1 MHRMQWTAN
10 HPQAPAYAAL
20 RDSFATMTDDA
31 INAELF
37 VAIRA
42 ENQGA
47 AKKAAALAELARRNQ
62 PQRDG
67 CSQTAKYIVIR
78 TKCSK
83 AIAHRIAEVTDKA
96 DDIPETLNAFARG
109 DVSLEVAALSA
120 SVINDDTRENAK
132 AGEADRIRS
141 LGMKH
146 YERAC
151 HLARKQRAQL
161 TPADAQLPTVER
173 QRRDRG
179 IQVVRHRDGMGTA
192 MVTLDPESLNRFE
205 NLLAAKEAE
214 LARTDRQN
222 RDIDLAAGIDR
233 RTSKQRKID
242 ALLSILNAGT
252 TAMATQPVAD
262 VTVVLREN
270 SHGALES
277 SFVDGSFVHQSTVER
292 LCCSSRI
299 LRIVLD
305 AQDREISLG
314 TTSRVP
320 TKTQRNALLARDGG
334 CRFGHCAAP
343 HHELHAHHI
352 RHVEHGGHTSLE
364 NMVLLCEQHH
374 RLVHEGGF
382 DLARLPDGQLEF
394 RRPDRSLHSR
404 QPYAAWSDEEL
415 PLTG

>member
-1 MHRMQWTAN
+1 MHWTAK
-10 HPQAPAYAAL
+10 HPQAPAFADL
-20 RDSFATMTDDA
+20 RDSFAAMTDDA

-42 ENQGA
+42 ENQAA
-47 AKKAAALAELARRNQ
+47 AKKVAALAELARRNQ

-67 CSQTAKYIVIR
+67 CPQTAKYVVIR

-83 AIAHRIAEVTDKA
+83 ATARRVADLADKA

-109 DVSLEVAALSA
+109 DVSLEVGALSA

-132 AGEADRIRS
+132 TGEADRIRS

-151 HLARKQRAQL
+151 YLARKQRAQL
-161 TPADAQLPTVER
+161 TPSEAQLPTVE
-173 QRRDRG
+173 QQHRDRG
-179 IQVVRHRDGMGTA
+179 IRVVRHRDGMGTA

-205 NLLAAKEAE
+205 NLLADKEAE

-222 RDIDLAAGIDR
+222 RDTDQAAGVDR

-242 ALLSILNAGT
+242 ALLSILNAGANA
-252 TAMATQPVAD
+252 TASQPVAD
-262 VTVVLREN
+262 ITVVLREN
-270 SHGALES
+270 SHGTLES
-277 SFVDGSFVHQSTVER
+277 SFTDGSFVHQSTVER

-305 AQDREISLG
+305 AEDREISLG
-314 TTSRVP
+314 TTSRIP
-320 TKTQRNALLARDGG
+320 TKAQRRALLARDGG
-334 CRFGHCAAP
+334 CRFGQCAAP
-343 HHELHAHHI
+343 RHELHAHHI
-352 RHVEHGGHTSLE
+352 HHVEHGGHTSLE

-382 DLARLPDGQLEF
+382 ALARLPDGQLEL
-394 RRPDRSLHSR
+394 RRPDNSLHSR
-404 QPYAAWSDEEL
+404 QPYCAFADEAL